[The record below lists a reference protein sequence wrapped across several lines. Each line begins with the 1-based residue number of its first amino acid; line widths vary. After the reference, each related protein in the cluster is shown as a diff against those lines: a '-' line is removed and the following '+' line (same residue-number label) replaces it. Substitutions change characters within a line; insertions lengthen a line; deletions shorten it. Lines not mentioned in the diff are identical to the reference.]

1 MNSPLSNTTAAS
13 LAVLSSSDSTCDIT
27 GLGGLVGTVVG
38 GGDVATGAGAGEAV
52 VGAGVTEQ
60 EVDGL
65 RLAVPVDGCAEG
77 DRLADGGLTVGEGG
91 PLHAVTGGGTKSF
104 SLWPA
109 CTAASTRAVN
119 QVVAVGCVGLGVGGE
134 TH

>member
-1 MNSPLSNTTAAS
+1 MA
-13 LAVLSSSDSTCDIT
+13 
-27 GLGGLVGTVVG
+27 VVG
-38 GGDVATGAGAGEAV
+38 EGDVATGAGACEGV
-52 VGAGVTEQ
+52 VEAGVTEQ

-65 RLAVPVDGCAEG
+65 RLAVPVDG
-77 DRLADGGLTVGEGG
+77 DWLADGGLKVGEGG
-91 PLHAVTGGGTKSF
+91 PLHSVTGGGRKSC

-109 CTAASTRAVN
+109 CTAASTLAVN